1 MATGTTESLG
11 GYFNLQTDR
20 RIYSGDDLN
29 NYKGKFGAWFVS
41 TDSDASGIS
50 NMPRAA
56 SGTYVRLHRG
66 NPQSTYY
73 DVEFYFPTSS
83 PTTIYTRNYNAG
95 TYTSWV
101 LLVTDIFIHTGTVT
115 TSAAG
120 TASFTTTYNT
130 NEYMCL
136 SVTCTDAVSGY
147 MLLPYK
153 YGDAA
158 NGRWGLKLQ
167 NSGSGAAITNTQ
179 INYTAAMWKYA

>member
-1 MATGTTESLG
+1 MG

-29 NYKGKFGAWFVS
+29 NYKSKFGAWYVN

-50 NMPRAA
+50 NMPRSA

-66 NPQSTYY
+66 NPESIYY

-101 LLVTDIFIHTGTVT
+101 LLATDIFIHTGKVT

-120 TASFTTTYNT
+120 TTSLQTTYNC
-130 NEYMCL
+130 NEYMLL
-136 SVTCTDAVSGY
+136 SVICPDAVAGY
-147 MLLPYK
+147 MILPYK

-158 NGRWGLKLQ
+158 NGRWGFKLVS
-167 NSGSGAAITNTQ
+167 SGNLAAIANTEV
-179 INYTAAMWKYA
+179 NYIAVMWKYA